1 MLCLSRKTNKHGV
14 KRKVILFFTCILFIF
29 ALFAVYIKT
38 LVTPLIVETS
48 KAQIKVYATKA
59 MNYAI
64 IEAMSQEANY
74 NNLIN
79 ITTGEDGKINLI
91 EANSSKV
98 NTVSMMIERITLAHL
113 LEISKTKIKI
123 PLGAFTGISLLSG
136 MGPPVEIEIYPY
148 GEVSCRFLSQFV
160 SAGVNQTQHKIYV
173 SVDTKVNVVLPF
185 RTVTIEMTNEVLIC
199 EGIII
204 GEIPETYLKSNTL
217 TEMLNLI
224 PS

>member
-1 MLCLSRKTNKHGV
+1 MLCLSRKTKKHGV
-14 KRKVILFFTCILFIF
+14 KGKVVVFFTCILFIF

-48 KAQIKVYATKA
+48 KAQIKVCATKA

-64 IEAMSQEANY
+64 TEAMSQEANY

-98 NTVSMMIERITLAHL
+98 NTVSMMIERITLVHL

-148 GEVSCRFLSQFV
+148 GEVSCKFLSQFV

-173 SVDTKVNVVLPF
+173 NVDTKVNVVLPF